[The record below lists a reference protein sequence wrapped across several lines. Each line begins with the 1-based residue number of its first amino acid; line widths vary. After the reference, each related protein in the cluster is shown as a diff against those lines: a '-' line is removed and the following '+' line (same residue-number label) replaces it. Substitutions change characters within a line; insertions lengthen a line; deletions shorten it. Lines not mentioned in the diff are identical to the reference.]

1 MPQRCIGVVG
11 RAPGLARVFS
21 HSLQSRKRG
30 APVFPSH
37 PNRLVNTGARHGHDV
52 TPLRKKLKDD
62 DKAAR
67 HLRGQGHQSVR
78 PVDIVDGWELTVG
91 IEIHAQLNTSHKLFS
106 TASTAA
112 SADPNTHLAPFDLAL
127 PGIQP
132 IFQKATLIPALR
144 AALALNC
151 DIQPWSTFDRK
162 HYFYHDQPSGYQIT
176 QFYHPF
182 ATNGHVILDER
193 DGLSAGEEVRVG
205 IKQIQMEQDTAR
217 THEVDDATV
226 YVDFNRSG
234 HPLIEIIS
242 LPQIH
247 TPKAAAAYVK
257 KIQGILS
264 SVDALMAGLEL
275 GGMRADVNVSVRPVK
290 PTEYTLGATSSYAG
304 LTGLGTRTE
313 IKNLSAF
320 NGIEAAVCAER
331 DRQIS
336 LLKAGG
342 TVIGETRGWSVTDPH
357 TTRSLRGKE
366 GEVDYRYMP
375 DPDILPLYIGKDLV
389 RHLYDTLPRSPEQ
402 SLDILTANYGLSTVD
417 AGALLSVDH
426 GQRLYYFLDAV
437 NGLSQLEGPH
447 RKLPREQSGKLVANW
462 VLHEMGSL
470 LSTADITWTPE
481 VVPSERL
488 AHIILLELRGEITHV
503 SAKQVLKMVFDGDT
517 RKIQDLVHEEGLIF
531 VAMSNKEYEKLAA
544 WVIEAYPDHVHDIRE
559 GGKHG
564 KIKFLLGQMMR
575 QAEKGKIQATRAEE
589 VLRAQLMSP
598 ARQ

>member
-1 MPQRCIGVVG
+1 MGVVG
-11 RAPGLARVFS
+11 RAPGLARIFS
-21 HSLQSRKRG
+21 PNLKPG
-30 APVFPSH
+30 ALVPISPF
-37 PNRLVNTGARHGHDV
+37 NRLNTSARHAHDV

-67 HLRGQGHQSVR
+67 SLRGQGHQSAR
-78 PVDIVDGWELTVG
+78 PAEIVDGWELTVG
-91 IEIHAQLNTSHKLFS
+91 IEIHAQLNTAHKLFS
-106 TASTAA
+106 TASTSA
-112 SADPNTHLAPFDLAL
+112 SADPNTHIASFDLAL
-127 PGIQP
+127 PGTQP

-151 DIQPWSTFDRK
+151 DIQPRSTFDRK
-162 HYFYHDQPSGYQIT
+162 HYFYHDQPAGYQIT

-182 ATNGHVILDER
+182 ATNGYVILDER
-193 DGLSAGEEVRVG
+193 DGLAAGEELRVG

-226 YVDFNRSG
+226 YVDFNRAG

-275 GGMRADVNVSVRPVK
+275 GGMRADVNVSVRPVQD
-290 PTEYTLGATSSYAG
+290 TESTPCATSSYAG
-304 LTGLGTRTE
+304 ITGLGTRTE

-320 NGIEAAVCAER
+320 NGIEAAVRAER
-331 DRQIS
+331 DRQIR
-336 LLKAGG
+336 LLRDGG
-342 TVIGETRGWSVTDPH
+342 TVVGETRGWSVTDPH
-357 TTRSLRGKE
+357 ATRSLRGKE

-375 DPDILPLYIGKDLV
+375 DPDIPPLYIGTDLV
-389 RHLYDTLPRSPEQ
+389 QHLYDTLPRSPEQ
-402 SLDILTANYGLSTVD
+402 SIDILTAKYGLSMVD
-417 AGALLSVDH
+417 AGALLSLDH
-426 GQRLYYFLDAV
+426 GQRLYYFLDVV
-437 NGLSQLEGPH
+437 NRLSHLEGPH

-462 VLHEMGSL
+462 VLHELGSL
-470 LSTADITWTPE
+470 LSTEDTAWTPQ
-481 VVPSERL
+481 VVSAEQL
-488 AHIILLELRGEITHV
+488 AEIIRLELRSEITHV

-517 RKIQDLVHEEGLIF
+517 RKIQDLVREEGLLF
-531 VAMSNKEYEKLAA
+531 VAMSNKEYEDLAA
-544 WVIEAYPDHVHDIRE
+544 RVIKAYPDHVHDIRE

-575 QAEKGKIQATRAEE
+575 QAEKGKIEATRAEE
-589 VLRAQLMSP
+589 VLRGQLMNP